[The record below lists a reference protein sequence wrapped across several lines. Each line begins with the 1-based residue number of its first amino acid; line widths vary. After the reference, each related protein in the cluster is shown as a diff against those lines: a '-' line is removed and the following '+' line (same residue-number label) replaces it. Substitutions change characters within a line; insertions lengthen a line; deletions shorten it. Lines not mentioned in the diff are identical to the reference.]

1 MASNSNGLPAD
12 MTELTKHN
20 LKTPP
25 ELFDLISKPLPDH
38 AEASPGVYRTRLTLW
53 QRFYRW
59 IRPRRGCGC
68 QKRKKWLNGL
78 IPGLGDA
85 VELITRWTG
94 VKRLVDWWTS

>member
-1 MASNSNGLPAD
+1 

-25 ELFDLISKPLPDH
+25 EVLMLSGMGQKAPEP
-38 AEASPGVYRTRLTLW
+38 RLTLW

-68 QKRKKWLNGL
+68 QKRKNWLNGL

-94 VKRLVDWWTS
+94 VKRLVEWWVSPARNAE